1 MEGMNEQTNQ
11 PPPGTPGGTP
21 DGTPGKPE
29 MQTGFWDWIRGL
41 GLRRSDSERWVAGVA
56 GGIAERTKLDPLI
69 WRGVFVVLTLFGGP
83 GILLYAIAWLLLP
96 NAHGRI
102 HLEDVFRG
110 RATGWIV
117 GVTVGLGVLFLIGVV
132 TGFNPIMFAWE
143 PWVPGLEW
151 VPITLN
157 VLWWI
162 GLTIGVV
169 WFCVWFF
176 TRDQS
181 GNRGKTSER
190 AWPQPGTAPAGTP
203 STGAAPASET
213 PDGKPVEESSASD
226 AGRSYTDQANAFA
239 QRVSEGATE
248 FGERASRSAAEFSE
262 RVSESV
268 ANAEERYAYT
278 ALDAG
283 HKIITFALALLA
295 GGLTSAYAFAG
306 ANFDARDS
314 ILLGGTVA
322 VAVLGASAIIAGI
335 RGRRSGWIGFLS
347 FVGVVGLA
355 LSLIAPTNLEVRL
368 AASETTRVEHL
379 AEGEDRGIFVAA
391 GSPKIDLRDLDR
403 RNAEVGG
410 TFSTVVLA
418 GNIDVLLP
426 SDVPVRVESKILGG
440 RNTVITDRDET
451 DRAGTDRAGTP
462 DREQRNGI
470 VLVSSTL
477 HNPEHRDDAPIT
489 TVSLWLLA
497 GNVTVTEEG
506 TR

>member
-1 MEGMNEQTNQ
+1 MDGMNEQTNQ
-11 PPPGTPGGTP
+11 PPPGTPGETP
-21 DGTPGKPE
+21 EGSTEGTPGKPE

-41 GLRRSDSERWVAGVA
+41 GLRRSDSERWIAGVA

-96 NAHGRI
+96 SAHGRI

-110 RATGWIV
+110 RAPGWIV

-157 VLWWI
+157 VLWWVGI
-162 GLTIGVV
+162 TIGVV

-176 TRDQS
+176 TRNES
-181 GNRGKTSER
+181 GNRGKTSAR
-190 AWPQPGTAPAGTP
+190 AWPQSGTSAGEPAGDP
-203 STGAAPASET
+203 
-213 PDGKPVEESSASD
+213 SASD
-226 AGRSYTDQANAFA
+226 DGRSYTEQANAFA
-239 QRVSEGATE
+239 QRVSDGATE
-248 FGERASRSAAEFSE
+248 FGERASRSATEFGE

-268 ANAEERYAYT
+268 ANAEERYAHT

-295 GGLTSAYAFAG
+295 GGLTSAYAFGG

-322 VAVLGASAIIAGI
+322 VAVLGVSAIIAGV
-335 RGRRSGWIGFLS
+335 RGRRSGWVGFLS
-347 FVGVVGLA
+347 FVGVVSLA
-355 LSLIAPTNLEVRL
+355 LSLIAPANLEVRL
-368 AASETTRVEHL
+368 AASETTRVDHI

-391 GSPKIDLRDLDR
+391 GSPNIDLRDLDH

-426 SDVPVRVESKILGG
+426 SNVPVRVESRILGG
-440 RNTVITDRDET
+440 RSTVVTDRSDTER
-451 DRAGTDRAGTP
+451 DGERDSG
-462 DREQRNGI
+462 REQRNGI

-497 GNVTVTEEG
+497 GNITVTEEE